1 METNTLVLLL
11 AINMICSGGLYYL
24 IVRTMAPGSGI
35 GLWAAA
41 AIMFGGAYLARIVEG
56 LHEPTV
62 VSPVFDLVMIAA
74 AAMFLAGLR
83 QFLGR
88 PASGWRGLA
97 VGIAAYA
104 ALLAIVPWVW
114 GLQGR
119 YVLLNGVLGAIW
131 LALGMTAVGS
141 LLRRDDPAVRT
152 PMLVTALLIG
162 TLGVLTLLRG
172 VTIAVEGTDTMYG
185 TTLAGLYYIYASI
198 AVILQTLNFLWMV
211 FLRLQGRLA
220 DLASRDALTRLL
232 NRNGLDELLRRHFAQ
247 RQTQPVTLLQI
258 DVDHFKRVNDEHG
271 HAAGD
276 RVLKAV
282 ADALTAHVRGGDFVA
297 RVGGEEFIIGCVGG
311 DQAVAQVLAER
322 VRHSVGALRIVASGA
337 GSQPAQCTVSVGV
350 SREFASLDRWEAAW
364 READDALYTAKQGG
378 RNRVAMYAPG

>member
-1 METNTLVLLL
+1 METTTLILLL

-24 IVRTMAPGSGI
+24 IVRNMAPGSGL
-35 GLWAAA
+35 GLWSAA
-41 AIMFGGAYLARIVEG
+41 AILFGVAYLARIAEG
-56 LHEPTV
+56 LREPTV
-62 VSPVFDLVMIAA
+62 VSPVLDVLMVAA

-104 ALLAIVPWVW
+104 AMLSIVPWFW
-114 GLQGR
+114 GVQGR
-119 YVLLNGVLGAIW
+119 YVLLNLALGSIW
-131 LALGMTAVGS
+131 LALGLTAVGS
-141 LLRRDDPAVRT
+141 LRRGDDPPLRL
-152 PMLVTALLIG
+152 PMGVTALLIG
-162 TLGVLTLLRG
+162 TLGVLTLLRA
-172 VTIAVEGTDTMYG
+172 VSIAVEGTATMYG

-232 NRNGLDELLRRHFAQ
+232 NRNGLDELLRRHFAM
-247 RQTQPVTLLQI
+247 RETQPVTLLQI

-276 RVLKAV
+276 RVLQAV
-282 ADALTAHVRGGDFVA
+282 ASALSAHVRGSDFVA
-297 RVGGEEFIIGCVGG
+297 RVGGEEFVIGCIGG
-311 DQAVAQVLAER
+311 ASASAQALAER
-322 VRHSVGALRIVASGA
+322 VRQGVDALRIPMPGA
-337 GSQPAQCTVSVGV
+337 GAQPVQCTVSVGV

-364 READDALYTAKQGG
+364 READKALYAAKQGG